1 MKIAMSGATGFVGS
15 HLSEA
20 FGRKGWQVVPLG
32 REDFGQD
39 AETLLEKI
47 EGSAVVVNLAGA
59 TIASRWTE
67 EYKKTIYSSRIDT
80 TKKICRALGKTKSK
94 PRLLISTSAIG
105 IYTTAGVHTEEDKNY
120 SEDFLGKLAVDW
132 EAAALEAKEAGVRT
146 VIFRFGVVLG
156 KNGGALRKMLIPF
169 RLGLGG
175 VIGSGEQPF
184 SWVHIE
190 DLIQAY
196 VTVIEGEK
204 YEGIYNLTA
213 PHPTT
218 NRGLTEALGH
228 ALHKPTVMRVPSFV
242 LKLQLGE
249 AAKVLL
255 EGQHVLPQ
263 RLLESGFTF
272 AFADIDKA
280 LKDLVKGEG

>member
-1 MKIAMSGATGFVGS
+1 MRIAMSGATGFVGS
-15 HLSEA
+15 HLTKA
-20 FGRKGWQVVPLG
+20 FIQKGWQVLPLT
-32 REDFGQD
+32 RQDFMQD
-39 AETLLEKI
+39 GGAVIEKI

-59 TIASRWTE
+59 TVAARWTE
-67 EYKKTIYSSRIDT
+67 EYKKIMYSSRIDT
-80 TKKICRALGKTKSK
+80 TKKICRTLGKAKNR

-105 IYTTAGVHTEEDKNY
+105 IYTTEGVHTEEDRNY
-120 SEDFLGKLAVDW
+120 SKDFLGKLAADW
-132 EAAALEAKEAGVRT
+132 EAAAGEAKDLGVRT
-146 VIFRFGVVLG
+146 LIFRFGVVLG
-156 KNGGALRKMLIPF
+156 RNGGALQKMLIPF

-190 DLIQAY
+190 DLIRAY
-196 VTVIEGEK
+196 VTVIENDK
-204 YEGIYNLTA
+204 YEGVYNLTA

-228 ALHKPTVMRVPSFV
+228 VLHRPTFMHVPFFV

-249 AAKVLL
+249 AAKVLT

-263 RLLESGFTF
+263 RLLESGFSFMFT
-272 AFADIDKA
+272 DIDKA
-280 LKDLVKGEG
+280 LENLVTAEG